1 MDNQR
6 RFYIDPATGEFLFM
20 RWDNGWVPSMEPMR
34 QQRAGALRIYTLEPQ
49 HTLITMP
56 HHERWTILYEDDES
70 AIRQSLEHPWILDG
84 QATEGL
90 REDQIDEF
98 DAAARAAAVNH
109 TGNGEFDAAAYN
121 NGDQGGPMSEL
132 LDTLLRPTLFMDAP
146 LRVVPVTLS
155 SYHQALAAAT
165 AASLAARQ
173 PSAPPALP
181 PAMPRHI
188 ADLVLAK
195 AEADGQTC
203 PITMEPIRRNTASI
217 TSCGHIFQ
225 TAAIREW
232 LQTRYTCPDCRQ
244 PCRV

>member
-49 HTLITMP
+49 QTLITMP
-56 HHERWTILYEDDES
+56 HHERWTILYEDDEP

-84 QATEGL
+84 QATDGL

-98 DAAARAAAVNH
+98 DAAARAAAYHTADVNH
-109 TGNGEFDAAAYN
+109 A
-121 NGDQGGPMSEL
+121 GPMSEL

-146 LRVVPVTLS
+146 LRVVPATLS
-155 SYHQALAAAT
+155 SYHQA
-165 AASLAARQ
+165 LAARQ

-181 PAMPRHI
+181 PALPRHI

-225 TAAIREW
+225 TEAIREW